1 MTVMDERERA
11 MRIEDLE
18 REDRYHR
25 ERYALY
31 RAKVYGPRA
40 TSAARLRDLKL
51 ASDAAERRLR
61 HAREQASPGA
71 LAKAAR
77 SA

>member
-1 MTVMDERERA
+1 VSETSSSERA
-11 MRIEDLE
+11 MRILDLE

-40 TSAARLRDLKL
+40 TSAARLRALKL
-51 ASDAAERRLR
+51 ASESAEQRLR
-61 HAREQASPGA
+61 RAREQAT
-71 LAKAAR
+71 
-77 SA
+77 

>member
-1 MTVMDERERA
+1 MTVTDERERA
-11 MRIEDLE
+11 MRIQDLE

-40 TSAARLRDLKL
+40 TSPARLRALRL
-51 ASDAAERRLR
+51 ASEAAERRLR
-61 HAREQASPGA
+61 RAREQADSGESP
-71 LAKAAR
+71 K
-77 SA
+77 SSP

>member
-1 MTVMDERERA
+1 VSETSSSERA
-11 MRIEDLE
+11 MRILDLE

-40 TSAARLRDLKL
+40 TSPARLRALKL
-51 ASDAAERRLR
+51 ASESAEQRLR
-61 HAREQASPGA
+61 RAREQAT
-71 LAKAAR
+71 
-77 SA
+77 